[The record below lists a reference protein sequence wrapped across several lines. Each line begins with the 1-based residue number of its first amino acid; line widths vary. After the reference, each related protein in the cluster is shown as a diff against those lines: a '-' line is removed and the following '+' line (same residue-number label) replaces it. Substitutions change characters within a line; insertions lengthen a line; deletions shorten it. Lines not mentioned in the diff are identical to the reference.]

1 MMQPDEVQKLVI
13 DVLPAGAEVTVQDQT
28 GSLDHYSVLVVS
40 EAFKGKMLFEQHQMV
55 QAPLAPAIKD
65 GRLHAISIKTIVP
78 E

>member
-28 GSLDHYSVLVVS
+28 GSLDHYSILVVS
-40 EAFKGKMLFEQHQMV
+40 EVFKGKMLFEQHQIV
-55 QAPLAPAIKD
+55 QAPLALAIKD

>member
-1 MMQPDEVQKLVI
+1 MMQAAEVQKLVV
-13 DVLPAGAEVTVQDQT
+13 DVLPEGAEVTVQDQT
-28 GSLDHYSVLVVS
+28 GSMDHYSVLVVS
-40 EAFKGKMLFEQHQMV
+40 DAFKGKMLFEQHQMV